1 MRRAVAALFLFGISF
16 GYVEAAVVV
25 YLRAIYDPI
34 RAQLHP
40 ERGPHGLFPLITSQE
55 LAKAGPDNPRRLV
68 IEIGRE
74 AATMLMLATVAMAIA
89 RNLHQWMAAFAIVFG
104 VWDIS
109 FYAFLK
115 LMIHWPESLN
125 TWDILFLIPLP
136 WVGPI
141 WAPVLVAL
149 SMIVCGLISL
159 RAGGIRGGPLHW
171 TGVLG
176 GAADYHRRVR
186 VGFSEHHGGRIS
198 ESIQLA
204 ALSAGRGHRIE
215 GVSGRLAA
223 RANERQRGIT
233 TSCPRR
239 RSSLSFRLSRSPSW

>member
-40 ERGPHGLFPLITSQE
+40 ERGPHDLFPLITSQE
-55 LAKAGPDNPRRLV
+55 LAKAGPENPRRLV

-74 AATMLMLATVAMAIA
+74 AATMLMLGAVALAIA
-89 RNLHQWMAAFAIVFG
+89 RNLHQWIAAFAIVFG
-104 VWDIS
+104 VWDIT

-115 LMIHWPESLN
+115 LMIRWPESLS

-141 WAPVLVAL
+141 WAPALVAL

-159 RAGGIRGGPLHW
+159 RAGGIRGRPLHW
-171 TGVLG
+171 SGVLG
-176 GAADYHRRVR
+176 GAVIIIVAFVWDFRNTTAG
-186 VGFSEHHGGRIS
+186 GFPNPFNWLLFLLGEALGLIAF
-198 ESIQLA
+198 LA
-204 ALSAGRGHRIE
+204 A
-215 GVSGRLAA
+215 
-223 RANERQRGIT
+223 
-233 TSCPRR
+233 
-239 RSSLSFRLSRSPSW
+239 SRSARTNGNAV

>member
-34 RAQLHP
+34 RARLHP
-40 ERGPHGLFPLITSQE
+40 ERGTHDLFPLITPQQ
-55 LAKAGPDNPRRLV
+55 LAEAGPENSRRLA

-74 AATMLMLATVAMAIA
+74 AATMMMLGAVALAVA
-89 RNLHQWMAAFAIVFG
+89 RNLHEWIAAFAIAFG

-115 LMIHWPESLN
+115 LMIHWPESLG

-136 WVGPI
+136 WVGPV
-141 WAPVLVAL
+141 WAPMLVAL

-159 RAGGIRGGPLHW
+159 RAGGIRARLPHW
-171 TGVLG
+171 TGVFG
-176 GAADYHRRVR
+176 GALVIIVAFAWD
-186 VGFSEHHGGRIS
+186 FQNTMAGGMPNSFNWPLFLAGEAIGLTAF
-198 ESIQLA
+198 LA
-204 ALSAGRGHRIE
+204 A
-215 GVSGRLAA
+215 AA
-223 RANERQRGIT
+223 
-233 TSCPRR
+233 
-239 RSSLSFRLSRSPSW
+239 SRKPSEEDILCD

>member
-34 RAQLHP
+34 RARLHP
-40 ERGPHGLFPLITSQE
+40 ERSAHDLFPLITPRQ
-55 LAKAGPDNPRRLV
+55 LADAGPENPRRLA

-74 AATMLMLATVAMAIA
+74 AATMLMLGAVALAVG
-89 RNLHQWMAAFAIVFG
+89 RNLHQWIAAFAVAFG

-115 LMIHWPESLN
+115 LMIHWPESPA

-136 WVGPI
+136 WVAPV

-149 SMIVCGLISL
+149 SMIVCGLIALKSGGIHGGL
-159 RAGGIRGGPLHW
+159 SHWTGIFGGALVIIIAFVWDFRNTTAGGIPNSFNWPLFL
-171 TGVLG
+171 LG
-176 GAADYHRRVR
+176 EALGLCA
-186 VGFSEHHGGRIS
+186 F
-198 ESIQLA
+198 LA
-204 ALSAGRGHRIE
+204 AALKRGKA
-215 GVSGRLAA
+215 V
-223 RANERQRGIT
+223 
-233 TSCPRR
+233 
-239 RSSLSFRLSRSPSW
+239 

>member
-34 RAQLHP
+34 RERLHP
-40 ERGPHGLFPLITSQE
+40 GRNPHDLFPLITPRE
-55 LAKAGPDNPRRLV
+55 LAGAGPENPRRLV

-74 AATMLMLATVAMAIA
+74 AATMLMLAAVALAAA
-89 RNLHQWMAAFAIVFG
+89 RNAREWIAAFFIAFG
-104 VWDIS
+104 VWDIT

-115 LMIHWPESLN
+115 LMIHWPASLT

-136 WVGPI
+136 WVGPV

-159 RAGGIRGGPLHW
+159 RAGGIHCSLAHW
-171 TGVLG
+171 AGILAG
-176 GAADYHRRVR
+176 GAVIILAFVWDFRNTSSGGLPNPFNWPLFL
-186 VGFSEHHGGRIS
+186 VGEAIG
-198 ESIQLA
+198 LA
-204 ALSAGRGHRIE
+204 AF
-215 GVSGRLAA
+215 LAA
-223 RANERQRGIT
+223 ALQPARNAREF
-233 TSCPRR
+233 SPAP
-239 RSSLSFRLSRSPSW
+239 RLSEEDILSN

>member
-34 RAQLHP
+34 RARLHP
-40 ERGPHGLFPLITSQE
+40 ERNPHDLFPLITPRQ
-55 LAKAGPDNPRRLV
+55 LADTGPENSRRLA

-74 AATMLMLATVAMAIA
+74 AATMLMLGAVALAVGL
-89 RNLHQWMAAFAIVFG
+89 NLHQWIAAFAIAFG

-115 LMIHWPESLN
+115 LMIHWPESLG

-136 WVGPI
+136 WVGPV
-141 WAPVLVAL
+141 WAPMLVAL

-159 RAGGIRGGPLHW
+159 RAGGIRGRLPHWAGILAGALVIIIAFVWDFRNTTAGGIPNPFNWPL
-171 TGVLG
+171 
-176 GAADYHRRVR
+176 
-186 VGFSEHHGGRIS
+186 F
-198 ESIQLA
+198 LA
-204 ALSAGRGHRIE
+204 GEAIGLSAFVVATKVE
-215 GVSGRLAA
+215 PS
-223 RANERQRGIT
+223 QR
-233 TSCPRR
+233 R
-239 RSSLSFRLSRSPSW
+239 